1 MTSNTELHV
10 TSHVGRDLLQSA
22 GLFKTDRAVVWEYVS
37 NGLQYVDPGESPT
50 VSVQLSQSKRRIT
63 IRDNGRGMDWRGLQ
77 NFFVM
82 HGENEDRRSGRPG
95 RGMFGTGKSA
105 AFGVA
110 DTLRIRTVRGGL
122 RSAIE
127 LTRAQIEAATDGRPI
142 APTVLEKEVNTREPN
157 GTEVTIDQI
166 HLRTLDRAGIT
177 RYIERHLARWQRGVT
192 VTVNNHVCQYVEP
205 VVIDRHSFRP
215 ASPLLEVLGD
225 VELVVKVAP
234 TPLAEDLQGIAVM
247 SGGVWHESTL
257 GASASKEMAS
267 HIFGEVDVPA
277 LDSDTSP
284 IRPFDVSRSMALN
297 PENEV
302 VRAIHAFI
310 SIHVEQ
316 VRRDLVARD
325 RERRRS
331 DEAKRLAKTAAEIA
345 AVLND
350 DFSQFKERLKRVRAA
365 SKGSS
370 DGGQSG
376 AASDDGSEDLIFGED
391 EPAAEEAMIPTAGD
405 AERHRSEEPRVPAV
419 PAVREGR
426 DDDPKVGQRVGGEGG
441 KRRRPSGGF
450 HVEFLNLGDDRRA
463 VYNRQ
468 TRTINV
474 NLDHPQVTAALGGD
488 NVTDPTFR
496 RLAYEVAFT
505 EYAVAIHMEM
515 ALNDQYIDMT
525 DPIVDIQDT
534 IDRISRRT
542 AALYERS

>member
-1 MTSNTELHV
+1 MTSDSELHV

-22 GLFKTDRAVVWEYVS
+22 GLFRTDRAVVWEYVS
-37 NGLQYVDPGESPT
+37 NGLQYVDPGASPL
-50 VSVQLSQSKRRIT
+50 VGVELSQSDRRIT

-77 NFFVM
+77 SFFVM

-105 AFGVA
+105 AFGIA
-110 DTLRIRTVRGGL
+110 DTLRITTVRHGR

-127 LTRAQIEAATDGRPI
+127 LTRAQIEAAIDGRPI
-142 APTVLEKEVNTREPN
+142 APTVVEREVDTREPN
-157 GTEVTIDQI
+157 GTVVVIKDI
-166 HLRTLDRAGIT
+166 HLRRLDRAGIT

-192 VTVNNHVCQYVEP
+192 VTVNHHVCQYVEP
-205 VVIDRHSFRP
+205 VVIDRHLFRP
-215 ASPLLEVLGD
+215 TGALLDVLGD
-225 VELVVKVAP
+225 TELVVKIAP
-234 TPLAEDLQGIAVM
+234 TPLADDLQGIAVL
-247 SGGVWHESTL
+247 SNGVWHESTL
-257 GASASKEMAS
+257 GTTAGKEMAS
-267 HIFGEVDVPA
+267 HIFGEIDVPA

-297 PENEV
+297 PENDI
-302 VRAIHAFI
+302 VRALHAFI

-325 RERRRS
+325 RERRRTE
-331 DEAKRLAKTAAEIA
+331 EARRLARTAAEIA
-345 AVLND
+345 AVLNE
-350 DFSQFKERLKRVRAA
+350 DFSQFRERLKRVRAA
-365 SKGSS
+365 ARGSR
-370 DGGQSG
+370 DAGQSG
-376 AASDDGSEDLIFGED
+376 AASDDGADDLVFGAD
-391 EPAAEEAMIPTAGD
+391 EPAVEDATMPGSSDAGD
-405 AERHRSEEPRVPAV
+405 RRVGGSGAEPTPT
-419 PAVREGR
+419 VREGR
-426 DDDPKVGQRVGGEGG
+426 DEDPSIGRRVGGAGG
-441 KRRRPSGGF
+441 NRRRPSGGF

-463 VYNRQ
+463 VYHRQ
-468 TRTINV
+468 SRTINV
-474 NLDHPQVTAALGGD
+474 NLDHPQVRAALGTD

-542 AALYERS
+542 AALYERG